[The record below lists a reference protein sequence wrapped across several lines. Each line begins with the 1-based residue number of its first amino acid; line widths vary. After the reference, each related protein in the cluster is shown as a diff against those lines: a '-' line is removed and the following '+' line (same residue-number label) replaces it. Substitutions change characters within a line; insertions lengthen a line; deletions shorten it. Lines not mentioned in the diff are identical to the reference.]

1 MSEPLY
7 RFYIYTTIPNF
18 NFRKVLDRIFTAC
31 NIKYYDTNK
40 ADKSYNGEKYVI
52 FDMDIDDE
60 LPKIIDYNKM
70 EQNVI
75 IIKNNTLD
83 EGNKIDQSLVEYL
96 KDYGFRSMF
105 IKSGKLGKAINK
117 LIKIIGGRILI
128 QENKLIKKD
137 APFDGR
143 NDKSPKIKQDD

>member
-7 RFYIYTTIPNF
+7 RFYIYTVIPNF

-31 NIKYYDTNK
+31 DIKYYDTNK
-40 ADKSYNGEKYVI
+40 TDKSYNGEKYVI

-60 LPKIIDYNKM
+60 LPKVIDYNKM

-96 KDYGFRSMF
+96 KDYGFKSMF

>member
-7 RFYIYTTIPNF
+7 RFYIYTAIPNF
-18 NFRKVLDRIFTAC
+18 NFRKVLDRIFAVC
-31 NIKYYDTNK
+31 DIEYYDMNK
-40 ADKSYNGEKYVI
+40 AVKSYNGEQYIVL
-52 FDMDIDDE
+52 DMDIDDE

-96 KDYGFRSMF
+96 KDFGFKSMF

-143 NDKSPKIKQDD
+143 NDKSPKTKRND

>member
-7 RFYIYTTIPNF
+7 RFYIYTDIPNF
-18 NFRKVLDRIFTAC
+18 NFKRFLDKIFILC
-31 NIKYYDTNK
+31 DMEYYDMFKTNEK
-40 ADKSYNGEKYVI
+40 YNGESFIVL
-52 FDMDIDDE
+52 DMDIDDE
-60 LPKIIDYNKM
+60 LPKTIDYNKVK
-70 EQNVI
+70 QSVI
-75 IIKNNTLD
+75 IIKNNTLN
-83 EGNKIDQSLVEYL
+83 EGDKIDKSLVEHL

-128 QENKLIKKD
+128 RENKLIKKD

-143 NDKSPKIKQDD
+143 DDKSPKIKYKD